1 MAGLPELYG
10 VEDAQELL
18 SRLRPREKRAR
29 RIHVNRLAIR
39 QQLEKEGVPTWNVQT
54 PEQQEIAKSKESPV
68 PVAVNT
74 DELRAQ
80 QEESVIMEPIV
91 PEIVNENEPQADNDL
106 DLQEGYASSLSIGS
120 NEVIQTTPT
129 EFLQPQLTS
138 TPCGHGHSLPPRRRV
153 VSSLMKTHD
162 NSISLQDPKDAM
174 AQILYECEVSTL
186 SQSASAAAECETSEG
201 SGVVEL
207 VEVGTQQT
215 AVRGKTTQKQRQHQ
229 TQEDEDLDELGGDQE
244 VTLLAIDSRTRS
256 AASITDLD
264 VAMTVVKRVCLDYGN
279 NSESYEQEAIRSFY
293 QHVKKS
299 ATKAIGDLCHLNEV
313 RRELNK
319 LKKDRK
325 KQMEN
330 VIYLQ
335 HHKAKIDMHL
345 KRQREQMA
353 DLTDKRDKTESCL
366 KFLKGLEQLKL
377 RLSLQHEK
385 T

>member
-1 MAGLPELYG
+1 
-10 VEDAQELL
+10 
-18 SRLRPREKRAR
+18 
-29 RIHVNRLAIR
+29 
-39 QQLEKEGVPTWNVQT
+39 
-54 PEQQEIAKSKESPV
+54 
-68 PVAVNT
+68 
-74 DELRAQ
+74 
-80 QEESVIMEPIV
+80 MEPIV

-229 TQEDEDLDELGGDQE
+229 TQEDEDLDELGGNATVTVKSDKLSCHNAIGDQE

-264 VAMTVVKRVCLDYGN
+264 VAMTVVKRVCLDYG
-279 NSESYEQEAIRSFY
+279 
-293 QHVKKS
+293 
-299 ATKAIGDLCHLNEV
+299 
-313 RRELNK
+313 
-319 LKKDRK
+319 
-325 KQMEN
+325 
-330 VIYLQ
+330 
-335 HHKAKIDMHL
+335 
-345 KRQREQMA
+345 
-353 DLTDKRDKTESCL
+353 
-366 KFLKGLEQLKL
+366 
-377 RLSLQHEK
+377 
-385 T
+385 